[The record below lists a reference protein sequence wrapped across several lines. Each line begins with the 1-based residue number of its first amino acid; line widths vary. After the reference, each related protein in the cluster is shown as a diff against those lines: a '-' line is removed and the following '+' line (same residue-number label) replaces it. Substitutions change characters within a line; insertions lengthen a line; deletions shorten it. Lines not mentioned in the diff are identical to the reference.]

1 VRRLPKCEFWDFSLA
16 VYRRAG
22 VAPACLALQ
31 ERYGTDVNLLFFC
44 CWLAASGRGALEGE
58 ALARAAAAVEPWHRE
73 IVRGLR
79 AVRVRLRDGASLLPE
94 AADAG
99 LLAGAAELRKKV
111 GAVELEAEHIEQ
123 LLLAGLAPP
132 VRAEAAAASPA
143 GHAAAAAR
151 SAMAY
156 LASLG
161 APLDPADRRDLLA
174 VLEGVFPA
182 LEEAALASLL
192 ART

>member
-1 VRRLPKCEFWDFSLA
+1 MRHLPKCEFWDFSLA
-16 VYRRAG
+16 VYGRAA

-79 AVRVRLRDGASLLPE
+79 VVRVRLRAGTSLLPE
-94 AADAG
+94 AADEA
-99 LLAGAAELRKKV
+99 LLSGAAELRRKV
-111 GAVELEAEHIEQ
+111 AALELEAEHIEQ

-132 VRAEAAAASPA
+132 PQPEAAAASPA
-143 GHAAAAAR
+143 ARARAAAR

-161 APLDPADRRDLLA
+161 APLDAADRRDLRA
-174 VLEGVFPA
+174 VLAGIFPA
-182 LEEAALASLL
+182 LEEAALAALL
-192 ART
+192 AHP